1 MEKRAKQFLH
11 QIGKNRIRY
20 IIYGLICLLLIVSI
34 VQLIR
39 KKMEVQTIAA
49 GDTAVLE
56 QAEFTNF
63 ISATGTVESAK
74 STLVYST
81 LANLVEGVYVE
92 VGDYVEEGQLLA
104 RLDNQAIVGQIES
117 QEASMRTASA
127 TGAQSIKS
135 ARESYD
141 QFKYAQEK
149 GLNSSINSA
158 ESQVASA
165 YEGYTQ
171 AVKTYKRYRE
181 ALEAGENIA
190 LLEAEYAYETAQKRC
205 ELLEKV
211 GEEEEPVLG
220 SGSNNGHD
228 GEEEE
233 PAKEPESGET
243 GPLEK
248 REWQLYEAQNKRDL
262 AWAHL
267 KAARTT
273 VNETLA
279 DYRSAVESTR
289 QAYEDALTNLEAA
302 RLAADNQLQSYARS
316 ISSAEA
322 GADNS
327 SARIALRQ
335 LKVTLDD
342 TEITAPTSGTV
353 TAVYARIGQAGSG
366 LLFIIEDI
374 NDLVIETSVK
384 EYDIGTVAVGMP
396 VTIKSNATGDD
407 LYEGLVTSIAP
418 TSIKTSQGTT
428 DISGEVEFATKV
440 KVTSP
445 GTRLRIGMNVRL
457 NYITEQLANVLSVPY
472 ESIYTNQAGESCI
485 LILEDR
491 PKADFYLVKELPVKT
506 GSENDLVITISGSGV
521 RAGLRLINEP
531 DSYQALIGKEIKMA
545 G

>member
-1 MEKRAKQFLH
+1 M
-11 QIGKNRIRY
+11 
-20 IIYGLICLLLIVSI
+20 
-34 VQLIR
+34 
-39 KKMEVQTIAA
+39 
-49 GDTAVLE
+49 
-56 QAEFTNF
+56 
-63 ISATGTVESAK
+63 ESAK

-92 VGDYVEEGQLLA
+92 VGDYVEGANSA

-117 QEASMRTASA
+117 QGGKYACHASA

-171 AVKTYKRYRE
+171 SVKTYKRYRE

-279 DYRSAVESTR
+279 DYRSAVE
-289 QAYEDALTNLEAA
+289 AYPASL
-302 RLAADNQLQSYARS
+302 
-316 ISSAEA
+316 
-322 GADNS
+322 
-327 SARIALRQ
+327 
-335 LKVTLDD
+335 
-342 TEITAPTSGTV
+342 
-353 TAVYARIGQAGSG
+353 
-366 LLFIIEDI
+366 
-374 NDLVIETSVK
+374 
-384 EYDIGTVAVGMP
+384 
-396 VTIKSNATGDD
+396 
-407 LYEGLVTSIAP
+407 
-418 TSIKTSQGTT
+418 
-428 DISGEVEFATKV
+428 
-440 KVTSP
+440 
-445 GTRLRIGMNVRL
+445 
-457 NYITEQLANVLSVPY
+457 
-472 ESIYTNQAGESCI
+472 
-485 LILEDR
+485 
-491 PKADFYLVKELPVKT
+491 
-506 GSENDLVITISGSGV
+506 
-521 RAGLRLINEP
+521 
-531 DSYQALIGKEIKMA
+531 
-545 G
+545 